1 MALDPPLE
9 PNELNALLGR
19 GTRFEGKLHFE
30 GRVRI
35 DGIFR
40 GEIRSDDTLVV
51 GEGAEVE
58 GEVDVATVIVKG
70 GVMRANVRARRSI
83 ELHVP
88 ARVSGSLHAP
98 EIMLG
103 KGVQFEGSCRM
114 APMNDPGEG
123 GLTPEGANGPGPD
136 PFDDAAPET
145 SSG

>member
-1 MALDPPLE
+1 MAVDPPLE
-9 PNELNALLGR
+9 PNELSALLGR

-35 DGIFR
+35 DGAFR
-40 GEIRSDDTLVV
+40 GEIRSDDTLVI

-114 APMNDPGEG
+114 APMDDVGEG
-123 GLTPEGANGPGPD
+123 GLTPEGTSLPGSE
-136 PFDDAAPET
+136 PFDGAP
-145 SSG
+145 SDGSAG

>member
-1 MALDPPLE
+1 MPLDPPLE
-9 PNELNALLGR
+9 PNELSALLGR

-35 DGIFR
+35 DGAFR

-114 APMNDPGEG
+114 APMDEPSEG
-123 GLTPEGANGPGPD
+123 GLTAESAGDEPGAPEKAPAE
-136 PFDDAAPET
+136 AAP
-145 SSG
+145 G